1 MKNPARKTWLAALGV
16 LFLLFVAVFAA
27 ACGTQSYTLTF
38 VTNGGTEI
46 APITAE
52 AGAQI
57 TPPADP
63 EKEGAVF
70 GGWYTSA
77 DFSGEAVEI
86 PTTMPSENITYY
98 AKFDES
104 AATATLTL
112 DPGIGSLT
120 ATTYELAVGE
130 NVYDFVSQI
139 VPTAADGLTFGGWFV
154 GDPPTTMLSAG
165 MRMPTAGLK
174 LTARYTVPYTVEVYL
189 QNAHGLTGEENYTK
203 STDITVEGGSGYV
216 GDTVDAATLPG
227 LSTPT
232 GYTMNTQLTQPL
244 VLQAGENVCKVYYD
258 IRSFT
263 VRYNVNLPDGATSE
277 GEMQDVTVW
286 YDGTVELPACGYTI
300 DGYRFAGWGLM
311 TGSAYEV
318 DYAVG
323 DSVDVDEI
331 ASLGTVINFGAVWN
345 RGLTDVNGGSD
356 VLYILQEEPGTIL
369 LERAFSAD
377 REGTYDAVT
386 GLFWFGESAE
396 DNTDLHGRALADGA
410 TYAYYYD
417 TMDAEFAYF
426 DRAEETTT
434 SVKLELDG
442 VDGATYTDA
451 EGVAHPGTYAPY
463 NSSEYRFVATDDSEL
478 EFYFRLGVWQEQY
491 VFQVNDGYSGAYYY
505 YTGSGLA
512 YPAIV
517 VDGYGTV
524 VMMDSEG
531 SALGAGSYEVQSDAI
546 LELTFA
552 VSEKETQTLLIR
564 LGAVQ
569 NSAGQAYP
577 VYTTAD
583 IAANLTLEFTIT
595 DTREMSVTLN
605 GFGTLTYEAG
615 DIGGEADDSGSAPYQ
630 FLGTYTDGETN
641 YAIFYFYLGTSQE
654 NVTFYTIR
662 YNRDTN
668 EAERVGNEAGV
679 YAEYGATSGYTMQ
692 LFLDGDGKA
701 TLSVLMTSGS
711 YLPVIEGSYAA
722 VEGETNV
729 YTFADGTFVGGDD
742 LASAQEALLAAYGSF
757 TFWLTSLNDGSVI
770 FIVKQELAENTYTFE
785 AAVDESGTT
794 NEFIVTL
801 DGYGIATQT
810 NATAGSDPQTMQY
823 TFYTGYEA
831 DGHSYSFLYLTNGY
845 SGYYLRVEEDS
856 TEAYFCNYRVY
867 GTYAQ
872 YFNRLGTEDFALQL
886 FPDTHAIIWTEGSG
900 SELVQTATGS
910 YSVGE
915 DNILTFKGAQGTEA
929 PFDTFRFNINQ
940 SYGILYVE
948 VAGEAQTLKLY
959 DTDLVLDGFGRATYG
974 KTTFFYMFEE
984 DNGQTWLILDS
995 GSGSS
1000 ARIRMENGA
1009 IAQPDSAMGS
1019 YYSYDGETLG
1029 QYLLTLDGY
1038 GNATL
1043 QTVDKDSEKPT
1054 TVATGTYTFDSDDN
1068 FYSVEWAEDAFADFT
1083 FIFSYVTDGTYRYP
1097 VYITGDDNAVTYVVE
1112 DGVYAGAT
1120 LERDQFGRVTFTD
1133 KDGNALTVRYQVS
1146 TLDEKDYLFLF
1157 VYDEDGD
1164 LSAAYLYQVN
1174 ATASDADKTLKQTD
1188 GQVGSYALV
1197 ENGLIDANRS
1207 LELNGFGLATL
1218 NTVSGEP
1225 IEGTYKAVE
1234 GSSNE
1239 WTFESKEK
1247 TFKFLLTTVST
1258 SDGTSQSVY
1267 IIYSEKWDAQL
1278 TSSDWQVIVTDGYVS
1293 AILIDFY
1300 GRAYQA
1306 NYTVL
1311 GEGNILHLYG
1321 SSLGD
1326 RYFSVKDGSFTEVT
1340 DDFIVENGVLL
1351 AYQGNGGDI
1360 KIPDGVTEIAD
1371 SVFYLRT
1378 DITSVDL
1385 NQVQVIGDYAFQ
1397 ANTITSFTGTGN
1409 VTTIGNYAFY
1419 QSIYLESV
1427 AFPNVVTVGE
1437 YAFARS
1443 TALENVSL
1451 GDKLTSIGNN
1461 AFAHCAAYND
1471 GVFTLTLAG
1480 AVANLTMGE
1489 NVFDSCGTLG
1499 VYVAVSDLEA
1509 VKAYR
1514 TTWGGTDYAQ
1524 YVGLDLSDEAAA
1536 IAGTYYTDLGA
1547 EQAAMLVLGVQV
1559 LLNGDAIGVYTV
1571 SGTAVTVTLFDE
1583 LTATAEGAL
1592 ADGVITITLND
1603 TAYTF
1608 YPEGTE
1614 RSFTDS
1620 DDNDELTIQL
1630 GYGTTTGLYKGES
1643 VEVVIDADEGIYF
1656 ILDGYRHTLTLD
1668 LEGNTFTEE
1677 IAFERYTVTYTSAF
1691 NDYYDNVLTLTY
1703 ETLDKKSVT
1712 MGTTRDDHLFYL
1724 IDGRSNSNGKI
1735 YQESAGAW
1743 TIEWLSSDDE
1753 AQTAT
1758 YRIVAPQLANRVAG
1772 TIVTYSILVTVNI
1785 SDETLQAGSGEF
1797 SFRLEKT
1804 VYPEATVT
1812 GATTAVVTAYYAEP
1826 ADGENGTGAIERMEL
1841 NIGGTVVTGTLSAE
1855 GEVYTLT
1862 VAEGDYAGTFVVT
1875 FKLNANTGRSIT
1887 SIVFTPA
1894 EQA

>member
-139 VPTAADGLTFGGWFV
+139 VPTAAEGLTFGGWFV

-165 MRMPTAGLK
+165 MRMPAAGLK

-244 VLQAGENVCKVYYD
+244 VLQAGENVCKVYFD

-386 GLFWFGESAE
+386 GLFWFGESAS

-451 EGVAHPGTYAPY
+451 EGDAHPGTYAPY

-552 VSEKETQTLLIR
+552 VSEEETQTLLIR

-583 IAANLTLEFTIT
+583 IAANLTLKFTIT

-662 YNRDTN
+662 YNTTDTN

-701 TLSVLMTSGS
+701 TLSALMTSGS
-711 YLPVIEGSYAA
+711 YLPVIEGTYAA

-757 TFWLTSLNDGSVI
+757 TFRLTSLNDGSVI
-770 FIVKQELAENTYTFE
+770 FIVEQELAENTYTFE

-872 YFNRLGTEDFALQL
+872 YFNRLGTENFTLQL

-1043 QTVDKDSEKPT
+1043 LTVDEDSEQVT

-1068 FYSVEWAEDAFADFT
+1068 FYSVEWAEDAVADFT

-1174 ATASDADKTLKQTD
+1174 ATASAADKTLKQTD

-1267 IIYSEKWDAQL
+1267 IVYSEKWDAQL

-1311 GEGNILHLYG
+1311 GEGNILHLYS

-1514 TTWGGTDYAQ
+1514 EAWGGTDYAQ

-1583 LTATAEGAL
+1583 LTVTAEGAL

-1614 RSFTDS
+1614 RSFKDS
-1620 DDNDELTIQL
+1620 DDSDELTIQL
-1630 GYGTTTGLYKGES
+1630 GYGTTTGLYQGES
-1643 VEVVIDADEGIYF
+1643 VEIVMDADEGIYF

-1677 IAFERYTVTYTSAF
+1677 IAFESVTTRYNAPDDYSYIVITVTDEEGTFTMEGTLDGLDGRTSAIRGSSGVWNAVRDEEDPNVYYLTLILNRGYCDYTVVITLGEGLDEDGNGTFTYYLESVLADAVTVTV
-1691 NDYYDNVLTLTY
+1691 NDEEKQVATTVYYEQTDPNVPTGEISGFALT
-1703 ETLDKKSVT
+1703 
-1712 MGTTRDDHLFYL
+1712 
-1724 IDGRSNSNGKI
+1724 IDGVSVSVDSFTSSVNPSNSNQ
-1735 YQESAGAW
+1735 Y
-1743 TIEWLSSDDE
+1743 T
-1753 AQTAT
+1753 
-1758 YRIVAPQLANRVAG
+1758 
-1772 TIVTYSILVTVNI
+1772 
-1785 SDETLQAGSGEF
+1785 
-1797 SFRLEKT
+1797 
-1804 VYPEATVT
+1804 
-1812 GATTAVVTAYYAEP
+1812 
-1826 ADGENGTGAIERMEL
+1826 
-1841 NIGGTVVTGTLSAE
+1841 
-1855 GEVYTLT
+1855 YTLT
-1862 VAEGDYAGTFVVT
+1862 VTQEGYAGTYVVNVT
-1875 FKLNANTGRSIT
+1875 YSSSTGTRVTAIT
-1887 SIVFTPA
+1887 FTPA

>member
-98 AKFDES
+98 AKFGES

-139 VPTAADGLTFGGWFV
+139 VPTAAEGLTFGGWFV

-165 MRMPTAGLK
+165 MRMPAAGLK

-377 REGTYDAVT
+377 REGTYDAAT
-386 GLFWFGESAE
+386 NLFWFGDRAS

-451 EGVAHPGTYAPY
+451 EGVAHLGTYAPY

-552 VSEKETQTLLIR
+552 VSEEETQTLLIR

-583 IAANLTLEFTIT
+583 IAANLTLKFTIT

-662 YNRDTN
+662 YNTDTN

-701 TLSVLMTSGS
+701 TLSALMTSGS
-711 YLPVIEGSYAA
+711 YLPVIEGAYAA

-729 YTFADGTFVGGDD
+729 YTFAEGTFVGGDD

-757 TFWLTSLNDGSVI
+757 TFRLMSLNDGSVI
-770 FIVKQELAENTYTFE
+770 FVVEQELAEDTYTFE

-845 SGYYLRVEEDS
+845 SGYYLRVEEGSD
-856 TEAYFCNYRVY
+856 EAYFCNYRVY

-886 FPDTHAIIWTEGSG
+886 FPDMHAIIWTEGSG
-900 SELVQTATGS
+900 NELVQTATGT
-910 YSVGE
+910 YSVGD
-915 DNILTFKGAQGTEA
+915 DNILTFTGAQGTEA

-940 SYGILYVE
+940 NYGILYVE

-959 DTDLVLDGFGRATYG
+959 DTDLVLDGFGLATYG

-1043 QTVDKDSEKPT
+1043 QTVDEDSEKPT
-1054 TVATGTYTFDSDDN
+1054 TVATGTYTFDGDDN

-1112 DGVYAGAT
+1112 DGVYAGAE
-1120 LERDQFGRVTFTD
+1120 LVRDQFGRVTFTD

-1146 TLDEKDYLFLF
+1146 ALDEKDYLFLF

-1174 ATASDADKTLKQTD
+1174 AGASDADKMLKQTD

-1207 LELNGFGLATL
+1207 LELNGFGHATL
-1218 NTVSGEP
+1218 NTVSGDP
-1225 IEGTYKAVE
+1225 VEGTYKAVE

-1239 WTFESKEK
+1239 WTFESEDKK
-1247 TFKFLLTTVST
+1247 QTFKFLLTTVST

-1267 IIYSEKWDAQL
+1267 IVYSEKWDAQL

-1311 GEGNILHLYG
+1311 GEGNILHLYS

-1409 VTTIGNYAFY
+1409 VTTIGVQAFFE
-1419 QSIYLESV
+1419 SIYLTAVSFPKVETIGYS
-1427 AFPNVVTVGE
+1427 AFN
-1437 YAFARS
+1437 YCA
-1443 TALENVSL
+1443 ALENVSL
-1451 GDKLTSIGNN
+1451 GDKLTSIGDN
-1461 AFAHCAAYND
+1461 AFAHCATHND

-1489 NVFDSCGTLG
+1489 NVFDKCGTLG

-1514 TTWGGTDYAQ
+1514 EAWGGTDYAQ

-1571 SGTAVTVTLFDE
+1571 SGTTVTVTLFDE

-1614 RSFTDS
+1614 RNFTDS
-1620 DDNDELTIQL
+1620 DDSDTLTIQL

-1643 VEVVIDADEGIYF
+1643 VEIVIDADEGIYF

-1677 IAFERYTVTYTSAF
+1677 IAFERYTVTYTAAF
-1691 NDYYDNVLTLTY
+1691 DEYDDSVLTLTY

-1735 YQESAGAW
+1735 YLERAGAW

-1758 YRIVAPQLANRVAG
+1758 YRIAAPQLQSQK
-1772 TIVTYSILVTVNI
+1772 TIVYYILVTVDI
-1785 SDETLQAGSGEF
+1785 SDEALQAGSGEF

-1875 FKLNANTGRSIT
+1875 FKLSASTGRSIT

>member
-1 MKNPARKTWLAALGV
+1 MKNPARKTWLASLGV

-139 VPTAADGLTFGGWFV
+139 VPTAAEGLTFGGWFV

-165 MRMPTAGLK
+165 MRMPAAGLK

-244 VLQAGENVCKVYYD
+244 ALQAGENVCKVYYD

-323 DSVDVDEI
+323 ESVDVDEI

-356 VLYILQEEPGTIL
+356 VLYILQEKPGTIL

-386 GLFWFGESAE
+386 GLFWFGESAS

-451 EGVAHPGTYAPY
+451 EGDAHPGTYAPY

-512 YPAIV
+512 HPAIV

-552 VSEKETQTLLIR
+552 VSEEETQTLLIR

-577 VYTTAD
+577 VYTIAD
-583 IAANLTLEFTIT
+583 IAANLTLKFTIT

-662 YNRDTN
+662 YNTTDTN
-668 EAERVGNEAGV
+668 KAERVGNEAGV

-692 LFLDGDGKA
+692 IFLDGDGKA
-701 TLSVLMTSGS
+701 TLSALMTSGS
-711 YLPVIEGSYAA
+711 YLPVIEGTYAA

-757 TFWLTSLNDGSVI
+757 TFRLTSLNDGSVI
-770 FIVKQELAENTYTFE
+770 FIVEQELAENTYTFE

-1207 LELNGFGLATL
+1207 LELDGFGRATL

-1225 IEGTYKAVE
+1225 VKGTYEAVE

-1239 WTFESKEK
+1239 WTFTSADKAQ

-1267 IIYSEKWDAQL
+1267 IVYSEKWDAQL

-1311 GEGNILHLYG
+1311 GEGNILHLYS

-1326 RYFSVKDGSFTEVT
+1326 RYFSVEDGSFTEET

-1360 KIPDGVTEIAD
+1360 KIPDGVTEIAG
-1371 SVFYLRT
+1371 SVFYFRT

-1409 VTTIGNYAFY
+1409 VTTIGVQAFFE
-1419 QSIYLESV
+1419 SIYLTAVSFPKVETIGYS
-1427 AFPNVVTVGE
+1427 AFN
-1437 YAFARS
+1437 YC

-1461 AFAHCAAYND
+1461 AFAHCATHND

-1499 VYVAVSDLEA
+1499 VYVVVSDLEA

-1514 TTWGGTDYAQ
+1514 EAWGGTDYAQ

-1559 LLNGDAIGVYTV
+1559 LLDGDAIGVYTV
-1571 SGTAVTVTLFDE
+1571 SGTTVTVTLFDGYTE
-1583 LTATAEGAL
+1583 ASGAI

-1608 YPEGTE
+1608 RPVYV
-1614 RSFTDS
+1614 
-1620 DDNDELTIQL
+1620 DESGDGDILVYQD
-1630 GYGTTTGLYKGES
+1630 GYQTGLYNGES
-1643 VEVVIDADEGIYF
+1643 IEFVTDEGDGIYF
-1656 ILDGYRHTLTLD
+1656 ILDSYRHTLTLD
-1668 LEGNTFTEE
+1668 HEGKSFTEE
-1677 IAFERYTVTYTSAF
+1677 ITFELYTVTYTAAF
-1691 NDYYDNVLTLTY
+1691 DEYSDSEITLTFNSPDK
-1703 ETLDKKSVT
+1703 ESVTLDSSH
-1712 MGTTRDDHLFYL
+1712 RFYL
-1724 IDGRSNSNGKI
+1724 IDGRSSSSGRV
-1735 YQESAGAW
+1735 YSEAAGAW
-1743 TIEWLSSDDE
+1743 SIEWVSSDDE

-1758 YRIVAPQLANRVAG
+1758 YRITAYFSRFSGGVSRLY
-1772 TIVTYSILVTVNI
+1772 TYYILVTVDV
-1785 SDETLQAGSGEF
+1785 SDETLQAGSGAL

-1812 GATTAVVTAYYAEP
+1812 GGTTAVVTAYYAEP
-1826 ADGENGTGAIERMEL
+1826 ADGENGTGAIERMEI

-1855 GEVYTLT
+1855 GEVYTIT
-1862 VAEGDYAGTFVVT
+1862 VTEGDYAGTFVVT
-1875 FKLNANTGRSIT
+1875 FSLSASTGRGFT

>member
-139 VPTAADGLTFGGWFV
+139 VPTAAEGLTFGGWFV

-165 MRMPTAGLK
+165 MRMPAAGLK

-203 STDITVEGGSGYV
+203 ADITVEGGSGYV

-396 DNTDLHGRALADGA
+396 DDSDLHGRALADGA

-451 EGVAHPGTYAPY
+451 EDVAHPGTYAPY

-552 VSEKETQTLLIR
+552 VSEEETQTLLIR

-711 YLPVIEGSYAA
+711 YLPVIEGTYAA

-757 TFWLTSLNDGSVI
+757 TFCFMNLTDGSVI

-845 SGYYLRVEEDS
+845 SGYYLRVEEGS

-900 SELVQTATGS
+900 NELVQTATGI

-915 DNILTFKGAQGTEA
+915 DNILTFTGAQGTEA

-940 SYGILYVE
+940 NYGILYVE

-959 DTDLVLDGFGRATYG
+959 DTDLVLDGFGLATYG
-974 KTTFFYMFEE
+974 STTFFYMFEE

-1000 ARIRMENGA
+1000 ARIKMENGA

-1043 QTVDKDSEKPT
+1043 QTVDEDSEKVT

-1112 DGVYAGAT
+1112 DGVYKGAT

-1146 TLDEKDYLFLF
+1146 ALDEKDYLFLF

-1164 LSAAYLYQVN
+1164 LSAAYLYQVK
-1174 ATASDADKTLKQTD
+1174 AGTSDADKTLKQTD

-1207 LELNGFGLATL
+1207 LELDGFGKATL

-1225 IEGTYKAVE
+1225 VKGTYKAVE

-1239 WTFESKEK
+1239 WTFESEDKK
-1247 TFKFLLTTVST
+1247 QTFKFLLTTVST

-1267 IIYSEKWDAQL
+1267 IVYSEKWDAQL

-1326 RYFSVKDGSFTEVT
+1326 RYFSVEDGSFTEVT

-1443 TALENVSL
+1443 DALENVSL
-1451 GDKLTSIGNN
+1451 GDKLTSIGDN

-1489 NVFDSCGTLG
+1489 NVFDKCGTLG

-1514 TTWGGTDYAQ
+1514 EVWGGMGYAQ

-1571 SGTAVTVTLFDE
+1571 SGTAVTVTLFDGYTE
-1583 LTATAEGAL
+1583 ASGAI

-1608 YPEGTE
+1608 RPVYV
-1614 RSFTDS
+1614 
-1620 DDNDELTIQL
+1620 DESGDGDILVYQD
-1630 GYGTTTGLYKGES
+1630 GYQTGLYNGES
-1643 VEVVIDADEGIYF
+1643 IEFVTDEGDGIYF
-1656 ILDGYRHTLTLD
+1656 ILDSYRHKLTLD
-1668 LEGNTFTEE
+1668 HEGKSFTEE
-1677 IAFERYTVTYTSAF
+1677 ITFELYTVTYTAAF
-1691 NDYYDNVLTLTY
+1691 DEYSDSEITLTFNSPDK
-1703 ETLDKKSVT
+1703 ESVTLDSSH
-1712 MGTTRDDHLFYL
+1712 RFYL
-1724 IDGRSNSNGKI
+1724 IDGRSNSSGRV
-1735 YQESAGAW
+1735 YSEAAGAW
-1743 TIEWLSSDDE
+1743 TIEWVSSDDE

-1772 TIVTYSILVTVNI
+1772 TIVTYSILVTVDI
-1785 SDETLQAGSGEF
+1785 SDEALQAGSGEF

-1812 GATTAVVTAYYAEP
+1812 GGTTAVVTAYYAEP

-1875 FKLNANTGRSIT
+1875 FKLSASTGRSIT